1 MSCFGGASLAKK
13 QHMLE
18 SQSPLGAY
26 LSQEE
31 LAALAKACTTARFT
45 EGGKLPESPFYIV
58 MSGQIEVREGDDV
71 LCTKSAGAFFTRR
84 AGLIKK
90 GRGTRRT
97 ESVRGMHSPT
107 GSPQNDLTMEAPA
120 QRNSIVQATS
130 DLDGDESFVN
140 QKPLTKLMGKTAG
153 AVLWVKADKLE
164 TFLSHDASRE
174 SADVVNA
181 ISRTNIGTQLSKV
194 PFIEQAGLEPADLRA
209 LGEICSYAHYPE
221 GKQVFA
227 QGDSAEN
234 FYILLKGAVDITI
247 NVQALR
253 GTGDTNVKAAVRG
266 VGDSFGVAALVY
278 NAAERKYTATASKRS
293 LCLVIAKPNF
303 SSFLAQKPS
312 LENALMRST
321 KRFLLQRYAAMN
333 VPIFGHIDEKL
344 LTTAANLASFTHF
357 EKDGIIY
364 RQGEAPHAFY
374 VVLHGEVRMTTARV
388 NKGYDS
394 NRGTD
399 KDEVA
404 AADKQN
410 DDGTMMKETKKIT
423 ESMLGEQ
430 AAERVLT
437 VGQHF
442 GEVGVLLPQTPCIAT
457 AVATTRCT
465 LLTLESS
472 AFIELFGQDGNLLA
486 EMQLKLLRSG
496 CTLKAALNH
505 NRCKPLFVKHIE
517 GEYSGENIK
526 FYDDV
531 AMISRA
537 ASTTDTDGMRTKLK
551 DNLAEY
557 IVDGSPQQ
565 VNIPGIL
572 QKQIKASM
580 DGADFDVPAS
590 LALLKRAQSEIY
602 MLMSRDNLPRFVKS
616 EPFLALLKEIGSYDA
631 SVTDL
636 VSENDLSMLV
646 QDGEGGGDEGA
657 RESALMGAHLR
668 A

>member
-1 MSCFGGASLAKK
+1 
-13 QHMLE
+13 
-18 SQSPLGAY
+18 
-26 LSQEE
+26 
-31 LAALAKACTTARFT
+31 
-45 EGGKLPESPFYIV
+45 V
-58 MSGQIEVREGDDV
+58 
-71 LCTKSAGAFFTRR
+71 
-84 AGLIKK
+84 
-90 GRGTRRT
+90 
-97 ESVRGMHSPT
+97 
-107 GSPQNDLTMEAPA
+107 
-120 QRNSIVQATS
+120 
-130 DLDGDESFVN
+130 
-140 QKPLTKLMGKTAG
+140 
-153 AVLWVKADKLE
+153 W
-164 TFLSHDASRE
+164 
-174 SADVVNA
+174 
-181 ISRTNIGTQLSKV
+181 
-194 PFIEQAGLEPADLRA
+194 
-209 LGEICSYAHYPE
+209 
-221 GKQVFA
+221 
-227 QGDSAEN
+227 
-234 FYILLKGAVDITI
+234 
-247 NVQALR
+247 
-253 GTGDTNVKAAVRG
+253 
-266 VGDSFGVAALVY
+266 
-278 NAAERKYTATASKRS
+278 
-293 LCLVIAKPNF
+293 
-303 SSFLAQKPS
+303 
-312 LENALMRST
+312 
-321 KRFLLQRYAAMN
+321 
-333 VPIFGHIDEKL
+333 
-344 LTTAANLASFTHF
+344 
-357 EKDGIIY
+357 
-364 RQGEAPHAFY
+364 
-374 VVLHGEVRMTTARV
+374 
-388 NKGYDS
+388 
-394 NRGTD
+394 
-399 KDEVA
+399 
-404 AADKQN
+404 
-410 DDGTMMKETKKIT
+410 
-423 ESMLGEQ
+423 Q

-616 EPFLALLKEIGSYDA
+616 ELFLALLKEIGSYDA